1 MFFWNSL
8 VFGWSNGYWQFDLW
22 LLACISSLL
31 LIYCFVECA
40 TICWFIYLWMG
51 IWLFSIFGRK
61 EMTSLQIGTAMD
73 AWKHFSFE
81 AKKKPVTVHSGCC
94 NKTRQQKF
102 IAHSSRGWKSK
113 IRVPD
118 GQGRVRFLVQSLSAF
133 SHDERGEGLSEVCFM
148 RALIL
153 FVRVAPSWPNHLAK
167 APSSNAITW
176 DLRIL
181 TCGSGAVIGG
191 HKHSYPSKKEE

>member
-1 MFFWNSL
+1 MCHN
-8 VFGWSNGYWQFDLW
+8 
-22 LLACISSLL
+22 L
-31 LIYCFVECA
+31 LIHLPVDGHLVVF
-40 TICWFIYLWMG
+40 
-51 IWLFSIFGRK
+51 
-61 EMTSLQIGTAMD
+61 
-73 AWKHFSFE
+73 HFWPQRNDQLTNRDCHGCLKTFQFWG
-81 AKKKPVTVHSGCC
+81 KKKPVTVHSGCC

-167 APSSNAITW
+167 APSSNTITW